1 MSDKAKKKIARL
13 VARRYYSEKELRDKL
28 ANYNTEEIEAAIS
41 WGKEQGFI
49 DDLRFARAFVHD
61 ALLLKPQGKRLLTT
75 KLAEKGIKGTLSESV
90 LKEEYPKELEA
101 ELALKLAL
109 KYAAK
114 IHEDDEQIRLKRLCG
129 YLLRR
134 GFPESL
140 VYSVAK
146 ETVLLDTSRD
156 EGI

>member
-1 MSDKAKKKIARL
+1 MSDEAKKQIARL
-13 VARRYYSEKELRDKL
+13 VARRYYSEKELQDKL
-28 ANYNTEEIEAAIS
+28 RNYQSEQVEAAIN

-49 DDLRFARAFVHD
+49 DDRRFARAFVHD
-61 ALLLKPQGKRLLTT
+61 ALLLKPQGKRLLLT
-75 KLAEKGIKGTLSESV
+75 KLAEKGIEGTLSESV

-109 KYAAK
+109 KYAAN
-114 IHEDDEQIRLKRLCG
+114 IHEDDEQKRLKRLCG

-134 GFPESL
+134 GFPQDL

-146 ETVLLDTSRD
+146 ETALLDTSRD